1 MFNAAMCGAELTDM
15 ANVPGC
21 VSNNKLTGHSQLPLL
36 NMTWTIKQGTADTS
50 KSLKSNKVNTASS
63 PIRNLE
69 IHSEQ
74 ASTMKWIGFYQKEMG
89 SLLWPKQRK
98 SHAFQISCYW
108 HQEQASAMKWI
119 GCLPN
124 RFVPKEMGSLLLTQ
138 KRKESSIPDVTLLT
152 PRWHFR
158 EKDSS
163 LHPH

>member
-1 MFNAAMCGAELTDM
+1 MFNAAMCSAELTDM

-119 GCLPN
+119 GCLP
-124 RFVPKEMGSLLLTQ
+124 KEMGSLLLTQ